1 MPRTSRKRDLLD
13 AGLGI
18 VLRQGSAQTSVDR
31 LCAEAGVTKGAFF
44 HHFRDKEGYIAE
56 LIQHFS
62 DRGAQVLAQAHLD
75 TQVDAS
81 ARLRAYLGLMEQL
94 YEHDPQ
100 FRAGCLFII
109 LAHEHEDE
117 GSPIRQLC
125 ARGLDRWLDSASQQF
140 TEIAARCPRPPT
152 VAPQALAEQ
161 LLFTIEGAL
170 VVGRT
175 RAQSGGVSRALQAFE
190 AWARLAL
197 GLPV

>member
-13 AGLGI
+13 AGLEI
-18 VLRQGSAQTSVDR
+18 VLRQGAAQTSVDR
-31 LCAEAGVTKGAFF
+31 LCSEAGVTKGAFF
-44 HHFRDKEGYIAE
+44 HHFRDKEAFIAE

-62 DRGAQVLAQAHLD
+62 DRGAQALAQAHLD
-75 TQVDAS
+75 AAVDAR
-81 ARLRAYLGLMEQL
+81 ARLRAYLALMEQL

-109 LAHEHEDE
+109 LAHEHEDQD
-117 GSPIRQLC
+117 SPIRQLC
-125 ARGLDRWLDSASQQF
+125 ARGLERWLASATQQF
-140 TEIAARCPRPPT
+140 AEIARLCPRPPA
-152 VAPQALAEQ
+152 VPPEAMAEQ

-175 RAQSGGVSRALQAFE
+175 RAQSGGVSRSVRAFD

-197 GLPV
+197 GLA